1 MTPLEALLELLARVG
16 ACQGGT
22 VQVNAEELS
31 QWPGEAVAAMKAQK
45 LLLKARPA
53 TTAVCQGCE
62 RDCTMPVH
70 TLTTAAGV
78 PSSFIVCD
86 KRSDT
91 NRVPAPSER
100 LIQWRCDAPAV
111 CGFVAE
117 NLGLRHTVKSERDGL
132 WEIGITTGNKRSQM
146 LCLDASGVLTL
157 VIGTNKVPLVDLV
170 DFHEGQF
177 SLDEAMIRR
186 MVDAETTADPR
197 HTPTIVK
204 REARKLGTQT
214 IYEGWQ
220 KKYRE
225 LKRKKPGMGGIWYSQ
240 QIAKNKPLNPLG
252 RSAET
257 IRKHIKM

>member
-1 MTPLEALLELLARVG
+1 MTPLEALIELLGRVG
-16 ACQGGT
+16 ACQGAT
-22 VQVNAEELS
+22 VLVNNDELG
-31 QWPGEAVAAMKAQK
+31 QWPVEAVSVLKAQK
-45 LLLKARPA
+45 LLAKARPA
-53 TTAVCQGCE
+53 VTAVCRGCE

-70 TLTTAAGV
+70 TLTTLAGATAWC
-78 PSSFIVCD
+78 IVCD

-91 NRVPAPSER
+91 NRLAVPSER

-220 KKYRE
+220 KK
-225 LKRKKPGMGGIWYSQ
+225 
-240 QIAKNKPLNPLG
+240 
-252 RSAET
+252 
-257 IRKHIKM
+257 